1 MFTRHEL
8 MFNVLE
14 HVFMRLELMFTDLEH
29 NISSY
34 KETFFVCMIF

>member
-1 MFTRHEL
+1 MFMPHEL